1 MKVFVIGNILIYPY
15 SIISF
20 SKFYFRF
27 HVHLPDGT
35 FQVHS
40 ITGGFN
46 NVWTHFVLNFDV
58 KQQEIRL
65 YQDGAYIDSEDTKS
79 DENFGI
85 SGDGRIVI
93 GKNYTVGRGGTCLS

>member
-15 SIISF
+15 LIISF

-35 FQVHS
+35 FLSFFKHMVDLM
-40 ITGGFN
+40 

-65 YQDGAYIDSEDTKS
+65 YQDGAYLNTGDTK
-79 DENFGI
+79 
-85 SGDGRIVI
+85 
-93 GKNYTVGRGGTCLS
+93 Y